1 MRFDPL
7 ATAIGVFFA
16 IAIPIVV
23 IGYTRPAGA
32 NGLIIALGIIIGAV
46 AGVLAGVWLFH
57 RDGQVWR
64 GRQL

>member
-23 IGYTRPAGA
+23 LGYTRPSGK
-32 NGLIIALGIIIGAV
+32 NGTIIALGIVFGLVFGI
-46 AGVLAGVWLFH
+46 LAGIWVAR
-57 RDGQVWR
+57 RDGRVWR
-64 GRQL
+64 GPQL